1 MVRLSER
8 FKKVVSLME
17 AKTEDVIDVLSSIEG
32 IDYAICGGAAVSYWV
47 TGRKPTLRELDLL
60 IFPDDLEEVKNR
72 LRRMGCSIGGYG
84 GVDIATVAV
93 QCGPLKVDLLTA
105 EKDWEEEAIL
115 KAHKVD
121 GFRIVRPEYL
131 VLMKLR
137 SGRDKD
143 IEDIV
148 LLLTDLTDVDHEKV
162 KRMVRIYL
170 GRYYEEELEQLIEI
184 SKELG
189 RSFGAERIK
198 SFLGEE

>member
-1 MVRLSER
+1 
-8 FKKVVSLME
+8 ME
-17 AKTEDVIDVLSSIEG
+17 AKAQEVIDILSSIED

-60 IFPDDLEEVKNR
+60 IFPDDLEEVKSR
-72 LRRMGCSIGGYG
+72 FRRMGCSVGGYG

-93 QCGPLKVDLLTA
+93 QCGLLKVDLLTA
-105 EKDWEEEAIL
+105 EKDWEEEAII
-115 KAHKVD
+115 KAQRVD

-131 VLMKLR
+131 ILMKLR

-148 LLLTDLTDVDHEKV
+148 LLLTEVDHEKV
-162 KRMVRIYL
+162 KRMVKMHL
-170 GRYYEEELEQLIEI
+170 GRYYEEELNELIEI

-189 RSFGAERIK
+189 RSFGAERVR

>member
-1 MVRLSER
+1 MVKLNER
-8 FKKVVSLME
+8 FKRIVSLME
-17 AKTEDVIDVLSSIEG
+17 ARTEDVIDVLSSIKD
-32 IDYAICGGAAVSYWV
+32 IDYAICGGVAVSYWV

-60 IFPDDLEEVKNR
+60 IFPDDLEEVKSR

-84 GVDIATVAV
+84 GVDIAAVAV

-115 KAHKVD
+115 KAQKVD

-148 LLLTDLTDVDHEKV
+148 LLLTAVDHEKV
-162 KRMVRIYL
+162 KRMVRMYF

-198 SFLGEE
+198 SFLGKE

>member
-1 MVRLSER
+1 MVKLNER
-8 FKKVVSLME
+8 FKKVISLME
-17 AKTEDVIDVLSSIEG
+17 ARTQEVIDVLSNIED

-60 IFPDDLEEVKNR
+60 IFPDDLEEVKSR
-72 LRRMGCSIGGYG
+72 FRRMGCSVGGYG

-93 QCGPLKVDLLTA
+93 QCGLLKVDLLTA
-105 EKDWEEEAIL
+105 EKSWEEEAIA
-115 KAHKVD
+115 KAYKID

-131 VLMKLR
+131 ILMKLH

-148 LLLTDLTDVDHEKV
+148 LLLTEVDYEKV
-162 KRMVRIYL
+162 KRMVRMHL
-170 GRYYEEELEQLIEI
+170 GKYYEEELEELIEI
-184 SKELG
+184 SRELG
-189 RSFGAERIK
+189 RSFGAERVK

>member
-1 MVRLSER
+1 MVKLNER
-8 FKKVVSLME
+8 FKRIVSLME
-17 AKTEDVIDVLSSIEG
+17 ARTEDVIDVLSSIED

-60 IFPDDLEEVKNR
+60 IFPDDLEEVKSR

-84 GVDIATVAV
+84 GVDIATVAA
-93 QCGPLKVDLLTA
+93 QCGLLRVDLLTA
-105 EKDWEEEAIL
+105 ERDWEEEAIL
-115 KAHKVD
+115 KAQKVD
-121 GFRIVRPEYL
+121 GFRIVKPEYL

-143 IEDIV
+143 IEDVV
-148 LLLTDLTDVDHEKV
+148 LLLTVVDHEKV
-162 KRMVRIYL
+162 KRMVRMYF

-198 SFLGEE
+198 SFLGKD